1 MNCSEKDKPKPLPK
15 PQKLNAKEFIVHL
28 NAESTLKLVTISP
41 LFPCLNE
48 KPKAT
53 KATKAKK

>member
-1 MNCSEKDKPKPLPK
+1 MNFSEKDKPKPLSK
-15 PQKLNAKEFIVHL
+15 PNKLNAKDFVVHL

-48 KPKAT
+48 KPKP
-53 KATKAKK
+53 KK